1 MDAAGLKAKIKAKVK
16 KDAVLS
22 LAVFL
27 AAVSSFYSLP
37 KASYI
42 DFGVLGVLLALM
54 LVVAGLKEVR
64 FLDWLAI
71 EALNLCRS
79 RRQVALA
86 LVGISFFASM
96 FVTNDVALL
105 TFVPLAMIIGR
116 MLKMDMARVVI
127 IQTMAANLGSMLLP
141 TGNPQ
146 NLFLFAAFSFTPW
159 DFFQVMLLPTV
170 ASALLLTILVCRRR
184 DRAIRIALPPLPRPR
199 KSLLLLYLSLLFL
212 NIAAVLR
219 FLPKELIIPLTMI
232 TVLIADHRLF
242 ARVDYGLLITFTA
255 FFIFI
260 GNISHTGLV
269 RYLQDNVLNS
279 VTGTY
284 AAGLLVSQFISNVPA
299 AMLLAGLTKAGGA
312 LLLGV
317 NIGGLG
323 TLIASMAS
331 VISYKLFAQEHPYHA
346 GTYLRMFLYYNFG
359 CLLLLGALGYGVLRL
374 TAQR

>member
-1 MDAAGLKAKIKAKVK
+1 MMERTALGSKLKARLKQDV
-16 KDAVLS
+16 VLS
-22 LAVFL
+22 LAIFL
-27 AAVSSFYSLP
+27 ALASSCYSLP
-37 KASYI
+37 KLSYI

-71 EALNLCRS
+71 ECLNLCRS
-79 RRQVALA
+79 RRQVSLA

-105 TFVPLAMIIGR
+105 TFVPLALVIGK

-141 TGNPQ
+141 AGNPQ
-146 NLFLFAAFSFTPW
+146 NLFLFASFSFTAW
-159 DFFQVMLLPTV
+159 DFFQVMTLPTLF
-170 ASALLLTILVCRRR
+170 SALLLLVLVYRRR
-184 DRAIRIALPPLPRPR
+184 DRAIRIALPPLPRP
-199 KSLLLLYLSLLFL
+199 KKQLLVLYLGLLLL

-219 FLPKELIIPLTMI
+219 FFPKELIIGLTL
-232 TVLIADHRLF
+232 VLVLVVNRRLF
-242 ARVDYGLLITFTA
+242 AQVDYGLLFTFSA

-260 GNISHTGLV
+260 GNISQTSLV
-269 RYLQDNVLNS
+269 RYLQEHVLS
-279 VTGTY
+279 SATGTY
-284 AAGLLVSQFISNVPA
+284 LAGVVASQFLSNVPA
-299 AMLLAGLTKAGGA
+299 AMLLAGLTKAGEA

-331 VISYKLFAQEHPYHA
+331 VISYKLFTQEHPYHA

-359 CLLLLGALGYGVLRL
+359 CLLLLGALGYGLL
-374 TAQR
+374 YLWF